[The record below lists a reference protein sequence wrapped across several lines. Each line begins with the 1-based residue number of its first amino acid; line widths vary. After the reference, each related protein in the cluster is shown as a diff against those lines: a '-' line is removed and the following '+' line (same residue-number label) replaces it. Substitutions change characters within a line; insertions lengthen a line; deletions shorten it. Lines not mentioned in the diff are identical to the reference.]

1 MILRRVCLVAGSIA
15 DGCLFFP
22 QRSKIYLNS
31 SATWLQWSRGWYPG
45 CYLRGR
51 PRASESERFNGA
63 GVGTPVVT
71 RKLFPPCF
79 YRVFK
84 VLFREP
90 LFFGVFST
98 LSNRRKKRK
107 GLQRQC
113 RESAGVFTSAW
124 GSRVAVPMLHAPV
137 PERRGRGRNDRARP
151 MKNSPPWVRRTG
163 RESRIR
169 ERPALPSG
177 CV

>member
-1 MILRRVCLVAGSIA
+1 MEPGLVPRLLPGVLHHAAEILL
-15 DGCLFFP
+15 
-22 QRSKIYLNS
+22 
-31 SATWLQWSRGWYPG
+31 LQWSRGWYPG
-45 CYLRGR
+45 CYEEEFSVPLTPFLLQWSRGWY
-51 PRASESERFNGA
+51 PGCY
-63 GVGTPVVT
+63 

-98 LSNRRKKRK
+98 LSNHRKKRK

-113 RESAGVFTSAW
+113 RESAGVFTRAW
-124 GSRVAVPMLHAPV
+124 GSRVAVPMLHASV

-151 MKNSPPWVRRTG
+151 TKNSPPWVRRNG

>member
-1 MILRRVCLVAGSIA
+1 MA
-15 DGCLFFP
+15 
-22 QRSKIYLNS
+22 
-31 SATWLQWSRGWYPG
+31 LQWSRGWYPG
-45 CYLRGR
+45 CYASSPTSSFDLLSLQWSRGWYPGCYR
-51 PRASESERFNGA
+51 SRSADSGITFLLQWSRGWYPGCY
-63 GVGTPVVT
+63 

-113 RESAGVFTSAW
+113 RESAGVFTRAW
-124 GSRVAVPMLHAPV
+124 GSRVAAPMLHVPV

-151 MKNSPPWVRRTG
+151 AKNSPPWVRRTG

-169 ERPALPSG
+169 EGLGPPSG
-177 CV
+177 YV